1 MDGVAGE
8 AALASGGV
16 ERGLRITALE
26 RLWHETRAG
35 VLLLVGVCLAS
46 VLAGGYRLYR
56 DLTSA

>member
-1 MDGVAGE
+1 
-8 AALASGGV
+8 V

-35 VLLLVGVCLAS
+35 VLLLVGVCVAS